1 MASPPMDFPTRTP
14 KDPMPVDPRTIL
26 AALVHLDH
34 KAIPAMMAPSDPRQ
48 SRIDIDYED
57 RRFQRCQETLIKAY
71 TENDKY
77 TGASD
82 EFLMPKITLFNAAKG
97 LAPHRATGR
106 KSPK

>member
-34 KAIPAMMAPSDPRQ
+34 KAIPFGPRT
-48 SRIDIDYED
+48 DIDYED
-57 RRFQRCQETLIKAY
+57 RRFQRSQETLIKAY

-77 TGASD
+77 TGVSD

-106 KSPK
+106 NSSK